1 MKRVVRFKDLGY
13 LGLKDD
19 MPLDITKAMGGQGL
33 IKLLDIPESETE
45 YVADLRSTHGIVIV
59 IYI

>member
-13 LGLKDD
+13 LALRDA

-33 IKLLDIPESETE
+33 IELLGDPG
-45 YVADLRSTHGIVIV
+45 V
-59 IYI
+59 